1 MDSGKWH
8 ENAGRRTPFTPPAK
22 EKFSEAW
29 TYKDGGHYVGTW
41 EAGKKHGR
49 GVYTGQEGNVV
60 YDGEWTRSTA
70 RAPSTSPTRDG
81 GFYTGTFFEGKRH
94 GQGQYTSPAGEV
106 MFKGEWLDNKPV
118 TSGSQRVA
126 AAPVAPAK
134 RLSLT
139 TKDKSASDQSEL
151 VPTPSTPRGA
161 SAAAA

>member
-1 MDSGKWH
+1 
-8 ENAGRRTPFTPPAK
+8 
-22 EKFSEAW
+22 
-29 TYKDGGHYVGTW
+29 
-41 EAGKKHGR
+41 
-49 GVYTGQEGNVV
+49 VYTGQEGNVV
-60 YDGEWTRSTA
+60 YDGEWKYNKEHGEGTFYQ
-70 RAPSTSPTRDG
+70 PDG